1 MTPAEIT
8 KAIKDITTKLISLG
22 ICDDQNFPAT
32 KVANSQTQVVYNG
45 FNDISIALRNVSYT
59 EIYAHLSEYRQFNFK
74 LIDGGLV
81 QILYL
86 FDNKGNV
93 VKHNLGYFPS
103 PSFEPFQNEPDLYL
117 DESNFYADMTQKS
130 ILPVP
135 VRFDFDPNPENVI
148 DVEHPVCHLTLGQYK
163 NCRIPVISP
172 LCPMS
177 FMNFI
182 LMSFYNTATLE
193 VALNFERQAF
203 DQTITVNEQRCLH
216 LSIV

>member
-8 KAIKDITTKLISLG
+8 KAIKDITTKQISLG

-59 EIYAHLSEYRQFNFK
+59 EIYAHLSENRQFNFK

-193 VALNFERQAF
+193 VALNFERQAL